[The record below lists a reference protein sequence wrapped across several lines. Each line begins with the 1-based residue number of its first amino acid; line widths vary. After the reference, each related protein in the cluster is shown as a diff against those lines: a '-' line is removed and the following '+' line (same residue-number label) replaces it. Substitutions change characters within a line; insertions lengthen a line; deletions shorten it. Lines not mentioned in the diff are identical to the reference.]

1 MARGRHASKSGQSAF
16 LRDAAIMAVGIV
28 IVAALMYGILWL
40 IQSWRSPD
48 PLPGAS
54 ETTQVAETST
64 TTTIRSSTTT
74 TAAPT
79 TTTTSTT
86 TTSTTVPVIEV
97 RPPEEVTV
105 LVLNSVGTAGL
116 AGRVTARLDEL
127 GYETLEPD
135 NYEPR
140 LEQSLIWYK
149 EGFGPEAQDL
159 AANFPDAVTEFNP
172 DGLPEADIVVLL
184 GESYEEE

>member
-1 MARGRHASKSGQSAF
+1 MARGRHASKAGQSAF
-16 LRDAAIMAVGIV
+16 LRDAAIMGVGIV
-28 IVAALMYGILWL
+28 IVAALMYGVLWL

-54 ETTQVAETST
+54 ETTQVVESSTTATTRAST
-64 TTTIRSSTTT
+64 TTTFAPTTT
-74 TAAPT
+74 VAPT
-79 TTTTSTT
+79 TTTT
-86 TTSTTVPVIEV
+86 VPVIEA

-105 LVLNSVGTAGL
+105 VVLNSVGTTGL
-116 AGRVTARLDEL
+116 AGRVTGLLDEL
-127 GYETLEPD
+127 GYNTLEPD
-135 NYEPR
+135 NFEPL

-184 GESYEEE
+184 GASYEEE

>member
-48 PLPGAS
+48 PLPGAAP
-54 ETTQVAETST
+54 TTQVVEST
-64 TTTIRSSTTT
+64 TTASTLAATTT
-74 TAAPT
+74 TVAPT

-86 TTSTTVPVIEV
+86 TTTTVPVIES
-97 RPPEEVTV
+97 RPPGDVTV

-116 AGRVTARLDEL
+116 AGRVTELLSGL
-127 GYETLEPD
+127 GYNTLEPD

-149 EGFGPEAQDL
+149 EGFGPDAQDL
-159 AANFPDAVTEFNP
+159 AANFPDAITEFNP

-184 GESYEEE
+184 GASYEEE

>member
-16 LRDAAIMAVGIV
+16 LRDAAIMGVGII

-40 IQSWRSPD
+40 VQSWRSAE
-48 PLPGAS
+48 PLPGTS
-54 ETTQVAETST
+54 ETTQVVQSTT
-64 TTTIRSSTTT
+64 TTTIRASTTT

-79 TTTTSTT
+79 STTTSTT
-86 TTSTTVPVIEV
+86 TTTVPVIEV

-116 AGRVTARLDEL
+116 AGRVTEKLAEL
-127 GYETLEPD
+127 GYNTLTPD
-135 NYEPR
+135 NFEPR

-149 EGFGPEAQDL
+149 EGFGPDAQDL

-184 GESYEEE
+184 GASYEEE

>member
-16 LRDAAIMAVGIV
+16 VRDAAIMGVGIV

-48 PLPGAS
+48 PLPGTS
-54 ETTQVAETST
+54 ETTQVVESSTTST
-64 TTTIRSSTTT
+64 TR
-74 TAAPT
+74 APT
-79 TTTTSTT
+79 TTTTAPTTTDAPTT
-86 TTSTTVPVIEV
+86 TTTTVPVIEA

-105 LVLNSVGTAGL
+105 VVLNSVGTAGL
-116 AGRVTARLDEL
+116 ARRVTDLLDEL
-127 GYETLEPD
+127 GYITLEPD
-135 NYEPR
+135 NFEP
-140 LEQSLIWYK
+140 LLDQSLIWYK

-184 GESYEEE
+184 GASYEEE

>member
-16 LRDAAIMAVGIV
+16 IRDATIMGVGIV

-48 PLPGAS
+48 PLPGTS
-54 ETTQVAETST
+54 ETTQVVETPT
-64 TTTIRSSTTT
+64 TTTIRATTTT

-86 TTSTTVPVIEV
+86 TTTVPVIEV

-116 AGRVTARLDEL
+116 AGRVTETLAEL
-127 GYETLEPD
+127 GYNTLTPD
-135 NYEPR
+135 NFEPR

-149 EGFGPEAQDL
+149 EGFGPDAQDL

-172 DGLPEADIVVLL
+172 DGPAEADIVVLL
-184 GESYEEE
+184 GASYEEE

>member
-1 MARGRHASKSGQSAF
+1 MARGRHASRSGQSAF
-16 LRDAAIMAVGIV
+16 LRDAAIMGVGIV

-40 IQSWRSPD
+40 IQTWRSPD

-54 ETTQVAETST
+54 ETTQVVDSAT
-64 TTTIRSSTTT
+64 TTTIRTSTTT

-86 TTSTTVPVIEV
+86 TTTVPVIES
-97 RPPEEVTV
+97 RPPEDVTV

-116 AGRVTARLDEL
+116 AGRVTERLADL
-127 GYETLEPD
+127 GYDMLEPD

-149 EGFGPEAQDL
+149 EGFGPDAQDL
-159 AANFPDAVTEFNP
+159 AANLPDAVIEFNP

-184 GESYEEE
+184 GASYEEE

>member
-1 MARGRHASKSGQSAF
+1 MARGRHASTAGQSAF
-16 LRDAAIMAVGIV
+16 LRDASIMAVGIV

-40 IQSWRSPD
+40 FQSWRSPD

-54 ETTQVAETST
+54 ETTLVVEST
-64 TTTIRSSTTT
+64 TTTADRASTTT

-79 TTTTSTT
+79 TTTTTT
-86 TTSTTVPVIEV
+86 TTTTLPVIEV

-116 AGRVTARLDEL
+116 AGRVTGLLDEL
-127 GYETLEPD
+127 GYNTLEPD

-140 LEQSLIWYK
+140 LDQSVIWYK
-149 EGFGPEAQDL
+149 EGYGPEAQDL

-184 GESYEEE
+184 GASYEEE

>member
-40 IQSWRSPD
+40 IQTWRSPD

-54 ETTQVAETST
+54 ETTQVVEPST
-64 TTTIRSSTTT
+64 TTTLPASTTT

-86 TTSTTVPVIEV
+86 TTTVPVIEA

-116 AGRVTARLDEL
+116 AGRVTERLAEL
-127 GYETLEPD
+127 GYDTLEPD

-140 LEQSLIWYK
+140 LDQSLIWYK

-172 DGLPEADIVVLL
+172 DGLPEADVVVLL
-184 GESYEEE
+184 GASYEEE